1 MNPNTNPI
9 ISSGELLLA
18 LSQKKWRYSFLLI
31 FIFTAGVFFF
41 RYTILSYTS
50 TTTLVVIDGL
60 KQENRNTEK
69 QLPDFLLPSDQFNRV
84 LQVVNSSEMYDH
96 LIKKFN
102 LYHHYSIEENQE
114 FHYEKAIRKLR
125 SCIEAKKTP
134 YNSISI
140 TVSDRYRYV
149 AFEMANEIAVFA
161 NELNRKQL
169 EIIQRKRV
177 AVYEKTN
184 KILSDRLTLQKR
196 GLDSLLARLPQRES
210 TIINAAENELQ
221 QSVNRLGRTLDDYSA
236 LLREQLFILE
246 ALRDVNAPTIVQ
258 QQKALQDGNSLLL
271 PAIGC
276 SILTTILFAFILVFI
291 TYFKLHYKEQLA
303 AFRNKKID

>member
-1 MNPNTNPI
+1 MNPTTTPTI
-9 ISSGELLLA
+9 TTGELLVA
-18 LSQKKWRYSFLLI
+18 LSKKKWLYSFLLI
-31 FIFTAGVFFF
+31 LIFTGSVFLF
-41 RYTILSYTS
+41 RYSVLSYTS
-50 TTTLVVIDGL
+50 TTTVVVIDGL
-60 KQENRNTEK
+60 KQENRNIEK

-96 LIKKFN
+96 LINKFN
-102 LYHHYSIEENQE
+102 LYNHYAIDENNE
-114 FHYEKAIRKLR
+114 FHYEMVIRKLR

-134 YNSISI
+134 YNSVSI

-149 AFEMANEIAVFA
+149 AYEMANEIAVFA

-184 KILSDRLTLQKR
+184 KILSERLAAQKH
-196 GLDSLLARLPQRES
+196 GLDSLLDRLPKNES

-246 ALRDVNAPTIVQ
+246 ALRDANAPTIVQ
-258 QQKALQDGNSLLL
+258 QQKALPAGNSLLL
-271 PAIGC
+271 PAVGC
-276 SILTTILFAFILVFI
+276 SILTTILFVLILILV
-291 TYFKLHYKEQLA
+291 TYFNLRYKEHLSV
-303 AFRNKKID
+303 FKNKKFN